1 MRLKNFLLL
10 LMLASL
16 WGPSFLFIKV
26 AVAEIPPFTLVLAR
40 VGIAALF
47 LYTLLRLNKRAL
59 PAPGRVW
66 LHLAIVALFHNAL
79 PFALLSW
86 GEQRIDSALA
96 SIINGMT
103 PIFTILIA
111 HLLTSDD
118 RLSPTKVGGV
128 MLGMAGMVLL
138 VAPSLLDGVQAT
150 TLGLL
155 AVVFV
160 SASYGLALVYS
171 RQKLRGLPPLVAP
184 TSQMLLATL
193 YLLPLSLL
201 FDRPFSLPAPSLAAA
216 GSILALALLT
226 TIAFIVYY
234 RLVQTA
240 DASYASMVTYLAP
253 IFGVLLGVMVLG
265 ERLAWNAFV
274 AFALI
279 LLGVMVVNGVFRE
292 LPRPRPI
299 RCWPA
304 HLRAL
309 VTREGTFL
317 RDGASPC

>member
-1 MRLKNFLLL
+1 MKNFLLL
-10 LMLASL
+10 LLLASL

-26 AVAEIPPFTLVLAR
+26 AVAEIPPFTLVLGR

-47 LYTLLRLNKRAL
+47 LYILLRLKRRSL
-59 PAPGRVW
+59 PAAGRVW
-66 LHLAIVALFHNAL
+66 LNLAIVALFHNTL
-79 PFALLSW
+79 PFVLLSW

-96 SIINGMT
+96 SIINGTT

-111 HLLTSDD
+111 HLLTTDD
-118 RLSPTKVGGV
+118 RLSPMKVVGV
-128 MLGMAGMVLL
+128 ALGMAGMVLL
-138 VAPSLLDGVQAT
+138 VAPALVAGVRAT

-155 AVVFV
+155 AVVLV

-184 TSQMLLATL
+184 ASQMLLATL
-193 YLLPLSLL
+193 FLLPFSL
-201 FDRPFSLPAPSLAAA
+201 FIDRPFTLAAPSLAAA
-216 GSILALALLT
+216 GSVLALALLGT
-226 TIAFIVYY
+226 TLGFIVYY

-240 DASYASMVTYLAP
+240 EASFASMVTYLAP
-253 IFGVLLGVMVLG
+253 IFGVLLGVAVLG
-265 ERLAWNAFV
+265 ERLSWNALV

-292 LPRPRPI
+292 LPRPGPI

-304 HLRAL
+304 QLRER
-309 VTREGTFL
+309 VMG
-317 RDGASPC
+317 